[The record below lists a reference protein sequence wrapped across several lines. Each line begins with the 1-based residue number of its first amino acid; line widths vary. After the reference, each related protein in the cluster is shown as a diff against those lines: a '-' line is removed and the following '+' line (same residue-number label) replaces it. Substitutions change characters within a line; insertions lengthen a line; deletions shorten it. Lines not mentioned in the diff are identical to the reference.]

1 MSTCTRAQGFAL
13 VPTACAYEP
22 PGETFTAK
30 YFYLS
35 DNYRPQRSWA
45 KVMFL
50 QASVILSTGGFS
62 SRENTPPGR
71 ETPRQENPPQ
81 DENPP
86 ARRPPWEEN
95 PPGGDPPDTVN
106 ERPVRI
112 LLECILVEYQNNQN
126 ILHDEYI

>member
-13 VPTACAYEP
+13 APTACAYEP

-50 QASVILSTGGFS
+50 QASVILSTGGS
-62 SRENTPPGR
+62 PAGRTHPP
-71 ETPRQENPPQ
+71 PPVG
-81 DENPP
+81 EPL
-86 ARRPPWEEN
+86 
-95 PPGGDPPDTVN
+95 PPGGEPPGKEIPLGGEPPQEEEPPPRDTVN
-106 ERPVRI
+106 KQPVRI
-112 LLECILVEYQNNQN
+112 LLECILVEYQN
-126 ILHDEYI
+126 ILHDEYIRQ